1 MMTFKFDRH
10 HLFKKI
16 ETVEHTFKLPVS
28 HWTPVHDF
36 FPLIKMVKYDMVG
49 HIVFFF
55 FLI

>member
-36 FPLIKMVKYDMVG
+36 FPIIKMVKYDMVG